1 LTARSYLSELQRE
14 QLVELF
20 EQGLGYTTAANRLG
34 VIRDPVRVLA
44 RRFKLHSR
52 LCLVEKPTKQ
62 TYSFEIKKEVVS
74 RNLAGESRMELARG
88 IGLSSDY

>member
-1 LTARSYLSELQRE
+1 M
-14 QLVELF
+14 
-20 EQGLGYTTAANRLG
+20 
-34 VIRDPVRVLA
+34 
-44 RRFKLHSR
+44 
-52 LCLVEKPTKQ
+52 EKPTKQ